1 MTDFNK
7 LNNVDL
13 EDIFLGVQDSQW
25 TEVYNKSADGV
36 VYGAI
41 PEISASHLPV
51 NATRAISITP
61 EVLGAFISLKRNVA
75 SVIDELYEEDLDY
88 FADRLVA
95 AHDLNEEEFEELG
108 EES

>member
-13 EDIFLGVQDSQW
+13 EDVYSNVKDSQW
-25 TEVYNKSADGV
+25 TEIYDKSDDGV
-36 VYGAI
+36 IYGAI

-51 NATRAISITP
+51 NATRAIAITP
-61 EVLGAFISLKRNVA
+61 EVMGAFISLKRNVA